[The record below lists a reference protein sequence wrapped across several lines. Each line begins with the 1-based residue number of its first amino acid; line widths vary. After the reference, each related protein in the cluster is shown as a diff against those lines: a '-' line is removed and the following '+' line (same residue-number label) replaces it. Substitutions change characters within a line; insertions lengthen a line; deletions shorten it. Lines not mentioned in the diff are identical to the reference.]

1 MADIWA
7 KRKDV
12 DKICKKA
19 EKKYP
24 KGMVLDIYIQG
35 SNDEHVI
42 YCVSKAWSITFRRSL
57 RRLGRRRPKRRMQY
71 PAFNEDSTRE
81 KIFM

>member
-42 YCVSKAWSITFRRSL
+42 YCVSKGVEHYVQKKLEKA
-57 RRLGRRRPKRRMQY
+57 GKKAPKKKN
-71 PAFNEDSTRE
+71 AVSG
-81 KIFM
+81 I

>member
-35 SNDEHVI
+35 SYDVSVL
-42 YCVSKAWSITFRRSL
+42 YCVSK
-57 RRLGRRRPKRRMQY
+57 GV
-71 PAFNEDSTRE
+71 
-81 KIFM
+81 

>member
-24 KGMVLDIYIQG
+24 KGMVLDIYIVG

-42 YCVSKAWSITFRRSL
+42 YCVSKGVEHYAQKKMEKAA
-57 RRLGRRRPKRRMQY
+57 KRVGKK
-71 PAFNEDSTRE
+71 AAKKTA
-81 KIFM
+81 KK